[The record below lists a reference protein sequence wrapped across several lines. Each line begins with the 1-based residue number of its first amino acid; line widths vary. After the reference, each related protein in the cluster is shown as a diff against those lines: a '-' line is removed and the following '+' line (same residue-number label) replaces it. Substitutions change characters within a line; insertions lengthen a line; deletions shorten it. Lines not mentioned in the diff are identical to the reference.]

1 VKGHR
6 ILIVEDEFIVAYEIQ
21 QTLEDRGFTV
31 CGMVASGEAAV
42 ITAERERPDCVLMD
56 VNVRGTIGGIEA
68 ARRIGAGLG
77 VPIAFLTGFPS
88 GRVMEQAHDVTPIA
102 YFNKPLN
109 LDEICVVLEQTLG
122 RGDVAVESDGEAS

>member
-77 VPIAFLTGFPS
+77 VPESQRDLRGVGADTRQ
-88 GRVMEQAHDVTPIA
+88 GRRGRRIGRRG
-102 YFNKPLN
+102 
-109 LDEICVVLEQTLG
+109 VVRGPRIGTVRPRTAAGLRG
-122 RGDVAVESDGEAS
+122 RDD